1 MLLVDFEIDEISQMT
16 KALDKLVKFNQPVVM
31 FCRHIEQKPLSQVI
45 YNFGIKKI
53 DISVVSMGS
62 AGSDYISSILGDL
75 GALLDARVFDM
86 FDLED
91 FENLDYSDLGRAQK
105 IEVKSMESFILS
117 KTDKN
122 ESHKANLK
130 NRIEQIL
137 FEYNSSGGKG
147 KMILEQRLAL
157 LQGNIAMFR
166 LGGGTKIEQQEI
178 KDKLVD
184 ALNSVRNAMKNGVVP
199 GGGTALLHASKLL
212 PH

>member
-1 MLLVDFEIDEISQMT
+1 MEQPLVLLVDFEIDEISQMT

-62 AGSDYISSILGDL
+62 AGSDYITSILGDL

-86 FDLED
+86 FDLDD
-91 FENLDYSDLGRAQK
+91 FENLDYGDLGRAQK

-137 FEYNSSGGKG
+137 FDYNSSGGKS
-147 KMILEQRLAL
+147 KMILEQRLA
-157 LQGNIAMFR
+157 
-166 LGGGTKIEQQEI
+166 
-178 KDKLVD
+178 
-184 ALNSVRNAMKNGVVP
+184 
-199 GGGTALLHASKLL
+199 
-212 PH
+212 